1 MSAPPRV
8 REARFGLVLDA
19 FPARLAAASSVV
31 LLGNGDTRM
40 FSLSRRLWQDD
51 HGFLVSSEL
60 VLIATVGV
68 LGLLAG
74 LTCVRDAVTA
84 ELKDVAGS
92 IGSLNQSYCYSGF
105 RSFKGWSGGVKA
117 WTAGSS
123 FSDSEDGDRQVAAFD
138 CVPRVYEAAPNPQPP
153 CIDQPL
159 PPTLPVPPACPPELG
174 PPPCQD
180 ALPCPQFA
188 PSISPCPCP
197 AAPGECCPSAATPC
211 EGTAPCQS
219 TATPACPN
227 PGHPCFPPQPL
238 VW

>member
-8 REARFGLVLDA
+8 REARFVLVPVALSA
-19 FPARLAAASSVV
+19 GSISAASVV
-31 LLGNGDTRM
+31 LLDNGDTRM

-74 LTCVRDAVTA
+74 LTCVRDAVVC

-92 IGSLNQSYCYSGF
+92 IGSLNQSYCVSGF
-105 RSFKGWSGGVKA
+105 RSFKGNCGVKA

-123 FSDSEDGDRQVAAFD
+123 FFDCEEGVITAPAFD
-138 CVPRVYEAAPNPQPP
+138 CVPHVYEAVPNPPP
-153 CIDQPL
+153 CVEQPL
-159 PPTLPVPPACPPELG
+159 PPVLPAPPPCPPVMLPPPEL
-174 PPPCQD
+174 PPCVD
-180 ALPCPQFA
+180 VPLCPPVA
-188 PSISPCPCP
+188 PAISPCPCP
-197 AAPGECCPSAATPC
+197 AAPAECCPAASIPCDGVLTPV
-211 EGTAPCQS
+211 
-219 TATPACPN
+219 CPV